1 MKLILSRKGFDS
13 SAGKVPSPILPDGTL
28 LSLPIPDK
36 HSPISYEEIKGLD
49 DKSIGCLVNQLTKGK
64 IPPGYRAHLDPD
76 LRKGSLSR
84 RKGWMPVFGQ
94 GGAAQS
100 HLRNRGVG
108 PGDIFLFFGRFRRVE
123 QSGEVYQY
131 QRGTRPIHLIF
142 GWMQVGKV
150 VKVDQSTAAE
160 MPWLQYHPHLARPVG
175 GNNTLYV
182 SSVQLAL
189 PGRSRM
195 NCPGA
200 GSFEKYEQRLRLTA
214 SQASGCSMWRLPEWF
229 YPAQR
234 ASSLSYHRKLD
245 SWQIDDDGVLL
256 QTVAKGQEFVLD
268 CDDYPEAPDWV
279 ADTILSKKR

>member
-13 SAGKVPSPILPDGTL
+13 SAGKVPSPIFPDGTL

-36 HSPISYEEIKGLD
+36 HSSIRYEEIKGPD
-49 DKSIGCLVNQLTKGK
+49 TKSIGRLVNQLTKGK
-64 IPPGYRAHLDPD
+64 IPPRYKAHLDPD
-76 LRKGSLSR
+76 LRTESLAR
-84 RKGWMPVFGQ
+84 PIGWMPAFGQ

-108 PGDIFLFFGRFRRVE
+108 PGDVFLFFGRFRKVE
-123 QSGEVYQY
+123 PHGEGYRY
-131 QRGTRPIHLIF
+131 HPGTRPIHLIF

-150 VKVDQSTAAE
+150 IKVDESTAAE

-182 SSVQLAL
+182 SSAQLAL
-189 PGRSRM
+189 PGRSLM
-195 NCPGA
+195 KCPGA
-200 GSFEKYEQRLRLTA
+200 GSFEKYEHRLRLTA
-214 SQASGCSMWRLPEWF
+214 PQSRGCSKWRLPGWF
-229 YPAQR
+229 YPARR
-234 ASSLSYHRKLD
+234 ASTLSYHRKVD

-268 CDDYPEAPDWV
+268 CDDYPEAADWIS
-279 ADTILSKKR
+279 DIILPNK